1 MCFGSLSC
9 WNIPP
14 LPGSWSHLVDHVR
27 DALYKCHLSN
37 TLCTHAAPYH
47 RTPTSSV
54 SGLCVHS
61 GSSGQVRAKRLVVHP
76 ILTFFFF
83 PLSLFWSH
91 QTKECAPT
99 LHNVE
104 HNVGFAFLQCHE
116 VMIKSDST
124 YTVTT
129 VPNLRHLP
137 IYFAE
142 RQCTRQ
148 HFKRIVTVASITGT
162 IALIIPADYCCKC
175 VLTHFEQQSTS
186 MHPFSAFMQHYS
198 RIFKF

>member
-1 MCFGSLSC
+1 MCCWIHIRRNTLTDYTFHFIHLDKHPILTYVILSMCFGSLSC

-76 ILTFFFF
+76 ILTFFPF
-83 PLSLFWSH
+83 PSLCFGLIRP
-91 QTKECAPT
+91 K
-99 LHNVE
+99 NV
-104 HNVGFAFLQCHE
+104 
-116 VMIKSDST
+116 
-124 YTVTT
+124 
-129 VPNLRHLP
+129 LP
-137 IYFAE
+137 LFI
-142 RQCTRQ
+142 
-148 HFKRIVTVASITGT
+148 
-162 IALIIPADYCCKC
+162 
-175 VLTHFEQQSTS
+175 
-186 MHPFSAFMQHYS
+186 M
-198 RIFKF
+198 

>member
-1 MCFGSLSC
+1 MSHITVAADSSQTLRSTVHSRSDYTPVQQLQIQMIQNYNSCTTFKLS
-9 WNIPP
+9 N
-14 LPGSWSHLVDHVR
+14 GSHLVDHVR

-104 HNVGFAFLQCHE
+104 QARFCLFA
-116 VMIKSDST
+116 M
-124 YTVTT
+124 
-129 VPNLRHLP
+129 
-137 IYFAE
+137 
-142 RQCTRQ
+142 
-148 HFKRIVTVASITGT
+148 
-162 IALIIPADYCCKC
+162 
-175 VLTHFEQQSTS
+175 
-186 MHPFSAFMQHYS
+186 S
-198 RIFKF
+198 RSHD